1 MKQFILLLFFLSS
14 FGASSQTITVDA
26 LRREY
31 QQVHSDSALCAKL
44 YSRVNKTN
52 NSDIITNAYRG
63 AISISMANHSKEKK
77 EKIKLFNTGKKILE
91 ESIASDSSNIEL
103 RFIRFTIQT
112 NCPKVLRYN
121 KEIVNDKNFILKN
134 FSSITNGAIK
144 KMIVSFFNQSNSVTD
159 SEKKNLNK

>member
-1 MKQFILLLFFLSS
+1 MKHYALLLLLLFCY
-14 FGASSQTITVDA
+14 GVRAQTISVDA

-31 QQVHSDSALCAKL
+31 QLVNSDSATCAKL
-44 YSRVNKTN
+44 YSRINKTS
-52 NSDIITNAYRG
+52 NSDVITNAYRG

-77 EKIKLFNTGKKILE
+77 EKLKLFNTGKKMLE
-91 ESIASDSSNIEL
+91 ESIAADSSNIEL

-121 KEIVNDKNFILKN
+121 KEIASDKSFILKN
-134 FSSITNGAIK
+134 YSSLLNVAIK

-159 SEKKNLNK
+159 AERQKLK